1 MKFFIILMT
10 CLFAQIHTIY
20 AADNNKYLRAA
31 GSHSIVLSVEHKP
44 ISYYQVSE
52 MTIDNPN
59 FTVVDSA
66 SCQFLEKQCMIHIDV
81 AVEAAD
87 QVANVSYH
95 LTDLLTGETSQEN
108 IMLETAPVM
117 NHISSVNAYYD
128 NNTEHYLLARGNQ
141 VTFNIEIVGGF
152 PWIDADVSL
161 SDNEAMQII
170 DHNCTGTIEVNNSC
184 QVMIEVSE
192 TTEAL
197 HADLNII
204 NSLPQKKTLD
214 IEHGSGLQSRVKRL
228 STGMLKIDFIA
239 LQATS
244 SIDIGNLYNDKWTID
259 VNHQGSCNVDSVTK
273 AFTLSQGE
281 ECSVYLLQHPNYRYF
296 TTGLYQKE
304 ITIPTS
310 IGNFSMAVDLEGQL
324 AIPDKQTN
332 HLFMYKV
339 NGYALSF
346 FREIPLSVPVGHM
359 LTNAFGYLY
368 VTDAGSGDIYRYN
381 LLHDNI
387 EKIYTS
393 VNGSSSL
400 ALREN
405 IFLNNAHNL
414 HIVYKDGTL
423 LQLRDSVNLADSVI
437 STYDLGNA
445 ESFYHISKRSNR
457 DTLYLTKGGMAENT
471 IIQTINLTSPLTDTT
486 DDVLA
491 TNLESNTAMFYINN
505 RVFAIDS
512 SNTPFYKKDK
522 VVEQWTGGKAT
533 NSLSVLARDIQ
544 LVFESVSNTEV
555 MISPGANGGIAFAR
569 ESGVNLSHLKPS
581 DLERVLGDTLSVLPS
596 DNAKFFAISNS
607 EITSAIYVGRCL
619 YYGCNGYSLYRSMDE
634 FYMPN
639 NINYDAIT
647 VIQFLSATELRPVI
661 N

>member
-170 DHNCTGTIEVNNSC
+170 DHNCVGTINAHSSCQVTIEVS
-184 QVMIEVSE
+184 QA
-192 TTEAL
+192 TEAFY
-197 HADLNII
+197 ADLNII
-204 NSLPQKKTLD
+204 NSLPQKKTLE
-214 IEHGSGLQSRVKRL
+214 IKNGLL
-228 STGMLKIDFIA
+228 SQVTQLTTGMLKIDFIA
-239 LQATS
+239 LQ
-244 SIDIGNLYNDKWTID
+244 DIQNISLLGLNDDKWVINTEIANGCD
-259 VNHQGSCNVDSVTK
+259 ISGNMSLNEAQNCSLY
-273 AFTLSQGE
+273 LSQ
-281 ECSVYLLQHPNYRYF
+281 HPAYRYF

-304 ITIPTS
+304 ISIPTS
-310 IGNFSMAVDLEGQL
+310 IGDFLMEVNLEGEV

-332 HLFMYKV
+332 HLFMYKI
-339 NGYALSF
+339 NDYNLSF
-346 FREIPLSVPVGHM
+346 DREIPVSVPVGHI
-359 LTNAFGYLY
+359 LANPFGYLY
-368 VTDAGSGDIYRYN
+368 ITDTDNGDIYRYN

-387 EKIYTS
+387 EKIYS
-393 VNGSSSL
+393 SAHGASSL
-400 ALREN
+400 VLREN
-405 IFLNNAHNL
+405 VFVNNAHNL
-414 HIVYKDGTL
+414 HIVYEDGTL
-423 LQLRDSVNLADSVI
+423 LQLRENTDLATPEM
-437 STYDLGNA
+437 STYNLGNA
-445 ESFYHISKRSNR
+445 ENFYHISKRYGRN
-457 DTLYLTKGGMAENT
+457 TLYLTKGDSGSDSL
-471 IIQTINLTSPLTDTT
+471 IQTINLTSPLDNTT
-486 DDVLA
+486 SNELA
-491 TNLESNTAMFYINN
+491 TNLEGNSAIFQTSS

-512 SNTPFYKKDK
+512 SDTPFYKESG
-522 VVEQWTGGKAT
+522 VVAQWTGGKST
-533 NSLSVLARDIQ
+533 NSLSALMKAIQ
-544 LVFESVSNTEV
+544 LRYEN
-555 MISPGANGGIAFAR
+555 PNGLEIVVALGTNAGIAHFHRNTTSPRLAKPYNP
-569 ESGVNLSHLKPS
+569 ES
-581 DLERVLGDTLSVLPS
+581 DLGDTLAILPS
-596 DNAKFFAISNS
+596 DNGKVFAFSQS
-607 EITSAIYVGRCL
+607 EITTALGLFNCAGS
-619 YYGCNGYSLYRSMDE
+619 GCSHRNTYKTIDGFVL
-634 FYMPN
+634 PN
-639 NINYDAIT
+639 DANYQAMTI
-647 VIQFLSATELRPVI
+647 VQFLSATELRPVI